1 MLRFSGGAFQFTGP
15 AALGSWHS
23 HPIRKTHVTAL
34 VSVATFTDPRLTA
47 GIDADKNPTQA
58 VAYWMRRDIV
68 RGVFAPLERLK
79 VEQLTQY
86 YGVGHSPVREAILL
100 VSSRGLIEHEHNK
113 GYRVAGMSLADYN
126 DLIDIYQRTYQL
138 ALQMAVE
145 RGGEAW
151 EERVVLALH
160 RSLKVS
166 KVMTDGDP
174 EARELWQQAYKS
186 LHEEILSGC
195 GSPILMGVVGN
206 LGDRAERYVNLHA
219 DLATDRA
226 RDSHAEHHVIV
237 DAIVTGDAGRL
248 HSLLDRFFEGG
259 EPMRATIRR
268 NLTELDQPKRRRG
281 SV

>member
-1 MLRFSGGAFQFTGP
+1 MMP
-15 AALGSWHS
+15 ASLARSER
-23 HPIRKTHVTAL
+23 PDVTAPA
-34 VSVATFTDPRLTA
+34 SVATFTDPRLTA

-58 VAYWMRRDIV
+58 IAHWLRRDIV
-68 RGVFAPLERLK
+68 RGVFAPFERLK
-79 VEQLTQY
+79 VEQLTQF

-100 VSSRGLIEHEHNK
+100 VSARGLIEHEHNK
-113 GYRVAGMSLADYN
+113 GYRVAGVSLADYN
-126 DLIDIYQRTYQL
+126 DLIDIYRRTYQL
-138 ALQMAVE
+138 ALEMAVE
-145 RGGEAW
+145 RGGEEW

-166 KVMTDGDP
+166 KVMTDADP

-195 GSPILMGVVGN
+195 GSRILRGVVGN

-226 RDSHAEHHVIV
+226 RDSHAEHRVIV
-237 DAIVTGDAGRL
+237 EAIVSGDADQL

-259 EPMRATIRR
+259 EPMRETIRR
-268 NLTELDQPKRRRG
+268 NLAELEQPKRRRG
-281 SV
+281 GVQGARGRRASPTA

>member
-1 MLRFSGGAFQFTGP
+1 M
-15 AALGSWHS
+15 
-23 HPIRKTHVTAL
+23 TAL
-34 VSVATFTDPRLTA
+34 VSVATFTDPRLTV

-58 VAYWMRRDIV
+58 IAHWLRRDIV

-100 VSSRGLIEHEHNK
+100 VSARGLIEHEHNK
-113 GYRVAGMSLADYN
+113 GYRVAGVSLADYN
-126 DLIDIYQRTYQL
+126 DLIDIYRRTYQL
-138 ALQMAVE
+138 ALEMAVE
-145 RGGEAW
+145 RGGEEW

-166 KVMTDGDP
+166 KVMTDADP

-195 GSPILMGVVGN
+195 GSRILRGVVGN

-226 RDSHAEHHVIV
+226 RDSHAEHRVIV
-237 DAIVTGDAGRL
+237 EAIVSGDADRL

-268 NLTELDQPKRRRG
+268 NLAELGQPKRRHGGLQSGRG
-281 SV
+281 RRPATAA